1 MVTHA
6 YWPSSRD
13 MAGLTDN
20 IPTFMLSLTYVGY
33 REYAEVIGR
42 YLLENQQPK
51 LAPVGLAYLLIWGEN
66 PSMWAKL
73 IDMVEIH
80 ITPKW

>member
-1 MVTHA
+1 MIYVLWFIESGAVPVFMVTHA

-42 YLLENQQPK
+42 YLLENQQSK
-51 LAPVGLAYLLIWGEN
+51 LAPVGLAYLRC
-66 PSMWAKL
+66 
-73 IDMVEIH
+73 
-80 ITPKW
+80 